1 MVTFTLLAINNNR
14 VIHQVITQ
22 STRDINWEFK
32 NLWYF
37 MKQQDEDFPFYDYS
51 FIINRWMDDYDFP
64 TLIINWHGTNIPNFL
79 KQ

>member
-1 MVTFTLLAINNNR
+1 MVTLTLLAIDNGR

-22 STRDINWEFK
+22 STEDINWEFK

-37 MKQQDEDFPFYDYS
+37 MEQDEDFQLYDYS
-51 FIINRWMDDYDFP
+51 FIINRWKDDYDFP
-64 TLIINWHGTNIPNFL
+64 TRIINWHGIDIPNFL